1 MKRHK
6 NITWF
11 ELVKYNTS
19 LKGLLREAFEN
30 LRPITFKGPVPLAP
44 KRKLSICFEGVL
56 ALETWSFEFLPCGRF
71 IKSFCYIARNFF
83 SSARGLIGYFEI
95 TWHLTIKLFPAKISE
110 RVTLQK
116 SMTWE
121 GNNAMLPAN
130 DDRWPPLQR
139 CLMNFQPQTS
149 QQYNKS
155 VKDWSLVRFSRN
167 KINCFPR
174 DQSLS
179 V

>member
-19 LKGLLREAFEN
+19 LKGLLRQAFEN
-30 LRPITFKGPVPLAP
+30 LRPITFKGPVHLAP

-83 SSARGLIGYFEI
+83 STARGLIGNFEV
-95 TWHLTIKLFPAKISE
+95 TWHLTIKLFPDKISE
-110 RVTLQK
+110 RETLQK
-116 SMTWE
+116 IYDVRGLQCNVTRECWPMTAVTARLNE
-121 GNNAMLPAN
+121 YPPSKFPA
-130 DDRWPPLQR
+130 
-139 CLMNFQPQTS
+139 
-149 QQYNKS
+149 
-155 VKDWSLVRFSRN
+155 V
-167 KINCFPR
+167 
-174 DQSLS
+174 
-179 V
+179 